1 MTFVEKTHTMLK
13 QFKMHDFT
21 RSQLYAT
28 LGHRPKDESR
38 ADDNSAHIDVLS
50 GRLILID
57 EINDKN
63 HRNDKICLLIA
74 FIVYFINQS
83 RTARE
88 NIYVS

>member
-1 MTFVEKTHTMLK
+1 MDDNRAPNTKQLRAHTHIY
-13 QFKMHDFT
+13 T
-21 RSQLYAT
+21 RTHAT

-38 ADDNSAHIDVLS
+38 ADDNSLSAHIDVCS
-50 GRLILID
+50 GRPRLID